1 MKTIIR
7 SNKVEVTDSIK
18 DYINKKLAK
27 LDRYFENADE
37 LEATVNIRLKGQDEL
52 IEITVPTKKFTIRA
66 EEASKE
72 VKAAADLVVDDL
84 YAAIDLVSD
93 KLERQIRKNKTRL
106 NNKYKNVEVPD
117 FVFDYEIDET
127 KENKEKIVKRKDI
140 ESKPMDEE
148 EAILQMELINHDF
161 FGFKNVEED
170 CVSIVYKRKDGHY
183 GIINLK

>member
-7 SNKVEVTDSIK
+7 SDKVEVTDSIK

-72 VKAAADLVVDDL
+72 VKAAADLVV
-84 YAAIDLVSD
+84 D

>member
-18 DYINKKLAK
+18 DYSNKKLAK

-72 VKAAADLVVDDL
+72 VKAAADLVV
-84 YAAIDLVSD
+84 D

>member
-72 VKAAADLVVDDL
+72 VKAAADLVVD
-84 YAAIDLVSD
+84 

-161 FGFKNVEED
+161 FKIKSENSFF
-170 CVSIVYKRKDGHY
+170 
-183 GIINLK
+183 L

>member
-72 VKAAADLVVDDL
+72 VKAAADLVV
-84 YAAIDLVSD
+84 D

-183 GIINLK
+183 GSINLK

>member
-52 IEITVPTKKFTIRA
+52 IEITVPTTKFTIRA

-72 VKAAADLVVDDL
+72 VKAAADLVV
-84 YAAIDLVSD
+84 D

>member
-52 IEITVPTKKFTIRA
+52 IEITVTTKKFTIRA

-72 VKAAADLVVDDL
+72 VKAAADLVV
-84 YAAIDLVSD
+84 D

>member
-7 SNKVEVTDSIK
+7 SNKVEFTDSIK

-72 VKAAADLVVDDL
+72 VKAAADLVV
-84 YAAIDLVSD
+84 D

>member
-72 VKAAADLVVDDL
+72 VNAAADLVV
-84 YAAIDLVSD
+84 D

-170 CVSIVYKRKDGHY
+170 CISIVYKRKDGHY

>member
-72 VKAAADLVVDDL
+72 VKAAADLVVD
-84 YAAIDLVSD
+84 

-170 CVSIVYKRKDGHY
+170 CGSIVYKRKDGHY

>member
-72 VKAAADLVVDDL
+72 VKAAADLVVG
-84 YAAIDLVSD
+84 

>member
-72 VKAAADLVVDDL
+72 VKAAADLVVD
-84 YAAIDLVSD
+84 

-127 KENKEKIVKRKDI
+127 KENKDKIVKRKDI

>member
-72 VKAAADLVVDDL
+72 VKAAIDLVVDK
-84 YAAIDLVSD
+84 I
-93 KLERQIRKNKTRL
+93 ERQIRKNKTRL

>member
-1 MKTIIR
+1 MKTIIL

-72 VKAAADLVVDDL
+72 VKAAADLVV
-84 YAAIDLVSD
+84 D

>member
-7 SNKVEVTDSIK
+7 SNEVEVTDSIK

-72 VKAAADLVVDDL
+72 VKAAADLVV
-84 YAAIDLVSD
+84 D

>member
-27 LDRYFENADE
+27 LDRCFENADE

-72 VKAAADLVVDDL
+72 VKAAADLVV
-84 YAAIDLVSD
+84 D

>member
-72 VKAAADLVVDDL
+72 LKAAADLVV
-84 YAAIDLVSD
+84 D

>member
-18 DYINKKLAK
+18 DYINKKLTK

-72 VKAAADLVVDDL
+72 VKAAADLVV
-84 YAAIDLVSD
+84 D

>member
-66 EEASKE
+66 EEESKE
-72 VKAAADLVVDDL
+72 VKAAADLVV
-84 YAAIDLVSD
+84 D

-170 CVSIVYKRKDGHY
+170 CISIVYKRKDGHY

>member
-72 VKAAADLVVDDL
+72 VKAAADLVVD
-84 YAAIDLVSD
+84 

-127 KENKEKIVKRKDI
+127 IENKEKIVKRKDI

>member
-72 VKAAADLVVDDL
+72 VKAAADLVVD
-84 YAAIDLVSD
+84 

-127 KENKEKIVKRKDI
+127 KENKEKIVKQKDI

>member
-72 VKAAADLVVDDL
+72 VKAAADLV
-84 YAAIDLVSD
+84 AD

>member
-72 VKAAADLVVDDL
+72 VKAAADLVVD
-84 YAAIDLVSD
+84 

-117 FVFDYEIDET
+117 IVFDYEIDET

>member
-72 VKAAADLVVDDL
+72 VNAAADLVV
-84 YAAIDLVSD
+84 D

-106 NNKYKNVEVPD
+106 NNKYKNVEVST
-117 FVFDYEIDET
+117 FY
-127 KENKEKIVKRKDI
+127 
-140 ESKPMDEE
+140 
-148 EAILQMELINHDF
+148 
-161 FGFKNVEED
+161 
-170 CVSIVYKRKDGHY
+170 SI
-183 GIINLK
+183 

>member
-72 VKAAADLVVDDL
+72 VKAAADLVVD
-84 YAAIDLVSD
+84 

-148 EAILQMELINHDF
+148 EGILQMELINHDF

-170 CVSIVYKRKDGHY
+170 CISIVYKRKDGHY

>member
-72 VKAAADLVVDDL
+72 VKAAADLVV
-84 YAAIDLVSD
+84 D

>member
-72 VKAAADLVVDDL
+72 VTAAADLVV
-84 YAAIDLVSD
+84 D